1 MLQDKIRTEAYK
13 DTIYN
18 NSRILKGKKI
28 VDIGAGKFQIRGPP
42 TKAGWSLGGQWTRFI
57 IWQMG
62 ILTIVLQGTGI
73 LSMFAADAG
82 ADHVYSCEM
91 AEIAYDCIDIVREN
105 NLQDKIPVL
114 KGKAEEQY
122 EKIKD
127 CDVIIS
133 EWMGYC
139 LLFEGMLDSV
149 IKVRG

>member
-1 MLQDKIRTEAYK
+1 MNL
-13 DTIYN
+13 
-18 NSRILKGKKI
+18 
-28 VDIGAGKFQIRGPP
+28 
-42 TKAGWSLGGQWTRFI
+42 
-57 IWQMG
+57 
-62 ILTIVLQGTGI
+62 LTIIFQGTGI

-105 NLQDKIPVL
+105 NLQDKITVL

-149 IKVRG
+149 IKVRGQSVRRRIFFVGGSLDKVVNLILDKILKPDGLMIPATANIEVCLMNNRDHWD